1 MHIEH
6 TTCHKPNLNKCK
18 IFKIIKSLE
27 KYVFYSQWNDIIN
40 QKTGKST
47 NMWKLNRTSLNNQWV
62 KEIKGEIK
70 NTPKQR
76 KMDIQHI
83 KI

>member
-1 MHIEH
+1 
-6 TTCHKPNLNKCK
+6 
-18 IFKIIKSLE
+18 
-27 KYVFYSQWNDIIN
+27 
-40 QKTGKST
+40 
-47 NMWKLNRTSLNNQWV
+47 MWKLNRTSLNNQWV

-83 KI
+83 KIWGMLQEKLQRQKFIVMNAYIKKDLK